1 MCNTFFKPAHHNF
14 RMLLL
19 LYLSGNLC
27 PVAVAS
33 GVPKG
38 SVLGPLL
45 CLIFISMTYHHQL
58 NRQLDVSPM
67 LELFTGKLIHL

>member
-19 LYLSGNLC
+19 LYLSGNLG
-27 PVAVAS
+27 PVALAS

-38 SVLGPLL
+38 SVLGFLAF
-45 CLIFISMTYHHQL
+45 LIRINDIQSSIKSTI
-58 NRQLDVSPM
+58 R
-67 LELFTGKLIHL
+67 LFADARVIYRKIIHL

>member
-19 LYLSGNLC
+19 LYLSGDFG

-45 CLIFISMTYHHQL
+45 FLIYVIDLPSSIKSTI
-58 NRQLDVSPM
+58 R
-67 LELFTGKLIHL
+67 LFADA